1 MKNNNTSAILSPEK
15 SNETPSKIRTLLF
28 ILEVCLVLSLLIIWF
43 SSDSIRNSKYLWG
56 FLFYSFPSNFLIA
69 VVPHEPVIL
78 YFGEFYS
85 PLIVAFVAIAGTL
98 PTEAI
103 NYTVFRYV
111 ADLRA
116 LKKIRQSKVV
126 ELFKRKPFIA
136 LLIAGFTPLPF
147 YPFRFLVVFAHY
159 PIWKYLLAVFLSR
172 TPRYFI
178 IAYVGYAFKIPPYL
192 LIATFIVLLLAVNAP
207 IVIIL
212 IRKKKKKK
220 PDAA

>member
-1 MKNNNTSAILSPEK
+1 MKNNKTSAILLPEK
-15 SNETPSKIRTLLF
+15 SNERPSKIRTLLF

-56 FLFYSFPSNFLIA
+56 FSFYSFPSNFLIA

-116 LKKIRQSKVV
+116 LKRIRQSKVV

-178 IAYVGYAFKIPPYL
+178 IAYIGYAFNIPPYL
-192 LIATFIVLLLAVNAP
+192 LIATFIVLLLAINVP
-207 IVIIL
+207 VIIIL
-212 IRKKKKKK
+212 IRKKKKK
-220 PDAA
+220 PDAV

>member
-1 MKNNNTSAILSPEK
+1 
-15 SNETPSKIRTLLF
+15 
-28 ILEVCLVLSLLIIWF
+28 
-43 SSDSIRNSKYLWG
+43 
-56 FLFYSFPSNFLIA
+56 LIA

-116 LKKIRQSKVV
+116 LKRIRQSKVV

-212 IRKKKKKK
+212 IRKKKKKR
-220 PDAA
+220 PDGA

>member
-1 MKNNNTSAILSPEK
+1 MKINKTSARLSPET

-28 ILEVCLVLSLLIIWF
+28 ILEVCLVISLLIIWF

-85 PLIVAFVAIAGTL
+85 PLIVAFVAVAGTL

-116 LKKIRQSKVV
+116 FKRIRQSKVV

-147 YPFRFLVVFAHY
+147 YPFRFLVVLAHY

-178 IAYVGYAFKIPPYL
+178 IAYVGFAFKIPSYL
-192 LIATFIVLLLAVNAP
+192 LIAIFVVLLVTVNAP
-207 IVIIL
+207 VVVML
-212 IRKKKKKK
+212 IRKKKKKG
-220 PDAA
+220 PDAV